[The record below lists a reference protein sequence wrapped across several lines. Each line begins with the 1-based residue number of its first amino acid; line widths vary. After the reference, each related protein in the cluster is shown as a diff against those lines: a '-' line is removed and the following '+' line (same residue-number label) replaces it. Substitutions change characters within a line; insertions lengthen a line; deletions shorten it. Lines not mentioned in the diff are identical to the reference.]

1 MSDGYNGWTNHE
13 TWLVNLWI
21 NEGLLDLFEVGE
33 QARHFAEQDEDNAA
47 WEMAKWL
54 REQVDEVIGDQPV
67 GLAADLIG
75 SAMASVNWE
84 EIAVHFTDEAIENER
99 QQTENAEAE

>member
-1 MSDGYNGWTNHE
+1 
-13 TWLVNLWI
+13 
-21 NEGLLDLFEVGE
+21 
-33 QARHFAEQDEDNAA
+33 
-47 WEMAKWL
+47 L

-84 EIAVHFTDEAIENER
+84 EIAGHFTDEAIENER